1 MSYHALSERA
11 KTKIPV
17 RTHHSPAIAARA
29 ALTPPTSDATNT
41 TRTEP
46 KRNIVVDKRNLVN
59 DPRPDSREIIARRKT
74 SKCTMLKPPA
84 TTLARRNLPMEFLPQ
99 NSLPRQIDFERSEP
113 EADP

>member
-1 MSYHALSERA
+1 MSYYALSERA

-46 KRNIVVDKRNLVN
+46 KRNIVVDKRNLVK
-59 DPRPDSREIIARRKT
+59 DPPSDSREIIARRKT
-74 SKCTMLKPPA
+74 SKCTILKPPA
-84 TTLARRNLPMEFLPQ
+84 STLAIRNLPMEFPPQ
-99 NSLPRQIDFERSEP
+99 DALSR
-113 EADP
+113 

>member
-17 RTHHSPAIAARA
+17 CTHHSPTIAARV

-41 TRTEP
+41 TRTEL
-46 KRNIVVDKRNLVN
+46 KRNSVVDKRNLVK
-59 DPRPDSREIIARRKT
+59 DPRPVSREIIARRKT

-84 TTLARRNLPMEFLPQ
+84 NTLVRRNLPTEFPPQ
-99 NSLPRQIDFERSEP
+99 NVLPRQIDFERSEP
-113 EADP
+113 NADP